1 MQSVHKRWRKVLKL
15 GKFKVF
21 FSSIVAALCLAS
33 CSNFDEPVEGFLKM
47 YGQIAKV
54 QSLSYSRYPYSSYG
68 WSNVDSSGDLTIN
81 YLINNPGNFPLKASL
96 SVNGVPD
103 LAAAG
108 ITVTVASNYS
118 VIVKYPESFLSS
130 VDMDTG
136 GVGDISPTLYLARAS
151 DNYGQSYDIRAVR
164 CNGRPPYISN
174 ALSQSFTDAATG
186 NTDSLIVCFD
196 LPDLPSDVNLLAVTD
211 TRTGTIHSFAIN
223 NGVIA
228 TGAEANGWSIDTV
241 PPGTL
246 EETCPGGPV
255 FSHYDGTAYYIT
267 TGVQNLKS
275 LDIFDI
281 KLVLYDRGGLESSR
295 VVASRV
301 RMLDPPTCNISS
313 GSTVYNTFDAPYA
326 EMVVTA
332 PANCPDA
339 DLSFY
344 ITDENGDLVADID
357 GNTTHC
363 VGSTKFRLYP
373 KADGTMAQY
382 NVGSISAYKQGWW
395 GRSCYLGTI
404 EVVGLK
410 LDDPVAD
417 PDPSSA
423 ANFAQDTQVT
433 VTSPQNADLSWSGAL
448 YPVSTDPS
456 PVVVTLENAGAN
468 YFSFVAEKE
477 YYQSSDVVSL
487 GYNVVATK
495 VYVKSGVP
503 AGGTGTRASP
513 FNDIQEAKTAL
524 DANGVTDKSANT
536 IYIMG
541 DFLNMTS
548 PITVGG
554 SSFYY
559 NIVGV
564 DSNGETIQPVE
575 LGLATNDFVIEIVTG
590 TISLRAVKITNV
602 NAASSSAVRVIGG
615 TFIIKDQVT
624 IFGNPCGKNVHLASG
639 QVITINQSNLSG
651 TKVGVNT
658 AVAPTGGIPVPVTSG
673 YAASGVT
680 DDPSDHF
687 VSDTS
692 DQSVIYNTGKTDA
705 VLATGGGSI
714 DIGDIASVSFAAGG
728 SAGVYTVT
736 ASATSMGG
744 TTTDITSEVTAWTLK
759 LYYLNTY
766 TGMTSAT
773 NTMDLSALGEGT
785 YIMKISAVYGAK
797 TYSGEVEIV
806 ISD

>member
-1 MQSVHKRWRKVLKL
+1 M
-15 GKFKVF
+15 KVF
-21 FSSIVAALCLAS
+21 FSSLIAAIFLVS
-33 CSNFDEPVEGFLKM
+33 CSAFEEPVESFLQN

-54 QSLSYSRYPYSSYG
+54 QSLSYSRYPYSSPG
-68 WSNVDSSGDLTIN
+68 WNNVDSSDDLTIM
-81 YLINNPGNFPLKASL
+81 YLINNPGNFPLNASL
-96 SVNGVPD
+96 SVSGVPD

-108 ITVTVASNYS
+108 ITLSVLSNYS
-118 VIVKYPESFLSS
+118 IAVKYPASFLST

-136 GVGDISPTLYLARAS
+136 GVGDISPRLYLTRAT
-151 DNYGQSYDIRAVR
+151 DGYGQSYDTRMLR
-164 CNGRPPYISN
+164 CNGRPPFISN

-186 NTDSLIVCFD
+186 DTDRLIVCFD
-196 LPDLPSDVNLLAVTD
+196 LPDLPNDVVLLAVTD
-211 TRTGTIHSFAIN
+211 KRTGTVHSFAIN

-228 TGAEANGWSIDTV
+228 TGAEANGWSINTV

-246 EETCPGGPV
+246 EETCPDGPV
-255 FSHYDGTAYYIT
+255 FYHYEGTDYYIT
-267 TGVQNLKS
+267 TDVQNLKS

-281 KLVLYDRGGLESSR
+281 ELRLSDRGGLTTTRIVESR
-295 VVASRV
+295 VQ
-301 RMLDPPTCNISS
+301 MLDPPTCNISS
-313 GSTVYNTFDAPYA
+313 YSTVYNTYGQPYV

-332 PANCPDA
+332 PANAPDA
-339 DLSFY
+339 NLSFY
-344 ITDENGDLVADID
+344 ITDENGDLVADVN
-357 GNTTHC
+357 GNTNNC
-363 VGSTKFRLYP
+363 QGSTSFRLYP

-410 LDDPVAD
+410 LDNPVAD
-417 PDPSSA
+417 PAPA
-423 ANFAQDTQVT
+423 AGTNFAQDTVVT
-433 VTSPQNADLSWSGAL
+433 VTSPQNADLTWTGSASPL
-448 YPVSTDPS
+448 VTDPS
-456 PVVVTLENAGAN
+456 PVKITLENPGSNLFGFQAT
-468 YFSFVAEKE
+468 KD
-477 YYQSSDVVSL
+477 YYESSDVVNFT
-487 GYNVVATK
+487 YNVVTTK
-495 VYVKSGVP
+495 VYVQSGAP

-513 FNDIQEAKTAL
+513 FNDIQGAKTIL

-541 DFLNMTS
+541 DFTDMTGS
-548 PITVGG
+548 ITAGNP
-554 SSFYY
+554 SSYY

-575 LGLATNDFVIEIVTG
+575 LGLAANGSVIEIVTG

-602 NAASSSAVRVIGG
+602 DTAANGAVRVIGG

-658 AVAPTGGIPVPVTSG
+658 ATAPTGGIPVPVTSG

-692 DQSVIYNTGKTDA
+692 GQSVIYNTGKTDA
-705 VLATGGGSI
+705 VLAVNGGGIDIGTTYSVAFADSASAGVHTFTATATPTSGGGSPI
-714 DIGDIASVSFAAGG
+714 DITG
-728 SAGVYTVT
+728 
-736 ASATSMGG
+736 
-744 TTTDITSEVTAWTLK
+744 DITSWSMK
-759 LYYLNTY
+759 LYYLNAY
-766 TGMTSAT
+766 TNMSSSGTAAAGGNS
-773 NTMDLSALGEGT
+773 MDISGQTAGT
-785 YIMKISAVYGAK
+785 YIMKITVVYGGK
-797 TYSGEVEIV
+797 TYSGEVEV
-806 ISD
+806 TVAGP